1 LVGCELG
8 WVACWLLPALK
19 RSHDL
24 YARYVCCIVA
34 RLSDSHLLCGR
45 GGSGAR
51 CPLPKHSPPVATAWG
66 GSYCCDTA
74 CSGLLFTERCHRL
87 TGPEISP
94 CHLCPPARLP
104 EFLVQPCMAWHG
116 MARPLIRS
124 PAVLLR
130 ARSMLR
136 VVALRCSC
144 GGQGTHLAELRDS
157 SRFTLRYTIC
167 VTKQKTKGT
176 PGNACFYQ
184 HVYSTV
190 GIERWWQGRTV
201 VLCLPRYVRQ
211 S

>member
-1 LVGCELG
+1 MTCMRDTYVALSPGCLIRIYCAGVVGLVRVVRCRSIHRQSQPHGG
-8 WVACWLLPALK
+8 ALTVVIL
-19 RSHDL
+19 RALVSSSQ
-24 YARYVCCIVA
+24 
-34 RLSDSHLLCGR
+34 SD
-45 GGSGAR
+45 
-51 CPLPKHSPPVATAWG
+51 V
-66 GSYCCDTA
+66 
-74 CSGLLFTERCHRL
+74 

-176 PGNACFYQ
+176 PGSACFYQ
-184 HVYSTV
+184 HVYSTAV